1 MNPLLHWKMNEYCW
15 TNSKAYWGNNKACAQ
30 RGPETEKKPR
40 RAALKRTSIEIEA
53 ISGSVEEKLITRD
66 NYNGCLTFIGFS
78 EPAHISWPGN
88 DVVTLVAR
96 PRYRRLYSLRYGAT
110 AYSVACSDSRAQI
123 SGITAA
129 TLRDASRTRALNPYS
144 LLPPAVTP
152 WCLTSLV
159 KSPTNPP
166 NLSVILV

>member
-1 MNPLLHWKMNEYCW
+1 MNEYCW
-15 TNSKAYWGNNKACAQ
+15 KNSKAYWGNNKACAR

-78 EPAHISWPGN
+78 ELAHISWPGN
-88 DVVTLVAR
+88 DVVTLVGGRATVVCTRYVTVR
-96 PRYRRLYSLRYGAT
+96 PRT

-129 TLRDASRTRALNPYS
+129 TLRHASRTRALNPYS

-166 NLSVILV
+166 NQSAILV